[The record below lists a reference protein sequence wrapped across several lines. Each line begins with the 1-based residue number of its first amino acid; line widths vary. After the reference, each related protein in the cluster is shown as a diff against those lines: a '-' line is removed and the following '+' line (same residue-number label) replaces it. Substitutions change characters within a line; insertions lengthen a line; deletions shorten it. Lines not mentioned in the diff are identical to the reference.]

1 MHRAVGRST
10 RRERKAVTFPSLS
23 LSPSQEKVG
32 VNGRVRKGEGGE
44 CALGEGVGERGGGG
58 GGDDL
63 VLRRGR

>member
-1 MHRAVGRST
+1 MAQI
-10 RRERKAVTFPSLS
+10 RRHMKCLVPE
-23 LSPSQEKVG
+23 
-32 VNGRVRKGEGGE
+32 GEGGE

>member
-32 VNGRVRKGEGGE
+32 VNGRVRKGK
-44 CALGEGVGERGGGG
+44 
-58 GGDDL
+58 
-63 VLRRGR
+63 RRGVKKERERERERERKIL